1 MNKVKPTALQ
11 QRAMEIIKENPDMP
25 AGKAMITAG
34 YAENVARSPKQNL
47 LDRSGVLN
55 AKEKWLDILSRKG
68 ITVDK
73 LADKQVEWIDAK
85 KVVSAQVIVK
95 KGTPTSQANGEL
107 PPADS
112 KTNDFIEVPDYQTQ
126 LKAGEMLREDFG
138 FKQQAGSSV
147 TFNFSQKVGK
157 QREEYGI

>member
-11 QRAMEIIKENPDMP
+11 QRAMEILKENPGMP

-55 AKEKWLDILSRKG
+55 AKEKWLDILSKKG
-68 ITVDK
+68 ITIDK
-73 LADKQVEWIDAK
+73 LADKQAEWLEAK
-85 KVVSAQVIVK
+85 KVVSARTTGK
-95 KGTPTSQANGEL
+95 D
-107 PPADS
+107 ADS
-112 KTNDFIEVPDYQTQ
+112 GTDDFIEVPDYQTQ

-138 FKQQAGSSV
+138 FKQQAGASV
-147 TFNFSQKVGK
+147 TFNFSQHIKK
-157 QREEYGI
+157 ELEEFA